1 MFIRKSKRT
10 ARIVI
15 AALLLTMT
23 AWLLPG
29 DLTVEKADAAVK
41 LKKPV
46 IVEDS
51 SMASGQKVTWDCIYF
66 GSYPQREV
74 VADEAAYDSLF
85 RGNDTVKGYY
95 NKDTD
100 VIEDVALVDKLENIK
115 YWDRNIDITLD
126 DGSRYRRMTK
136 TEATGYDDEYN
147 DIQRYNWKN
156 ADSCHY
162 FKYEPIKWRVL
173 DVSGSDV
180 LLMADKALDN
190 QPYNVDW
197 DFITWEN
204 STIRSWLNGYGSSEN
219 AKGYDYTDR
228 EDNDNSNFID
238 TAFTSAQKNAIKTAD
253 VVNNDS
259 IYCETDGGNDT
270 KDKVF
275 LLSDAEVYDTDAAAS
290 YGFVKEKRY
299 A

>member
-100 VIEDVALVDKLENIK
+100 VIEELA
-115 YWDRNIDITLD
+115 
-126 DGSRYRRMTK
+126 
-136 TEATGYDDEYN
+136 
-147 DIQRYNWKN
+147 QR
-156 ADSCHY
+156 
-162 FKYEPIKWRVL
+162 
-173 DVSGSDV
+173 
-180 LLMADKALDN
+180 
-190 QPYNVDW
+190 
-197 DFITWEN
+197 
-204 STIRSWLNGYGSSEN
+204 IRQLGEC
-219 AKGYDYTDR
+219 KG
-228 EDNDNSNFID
+228 
-238 TAFTSAQKNAIKTAD
+238 
-253 VVNNDS
+253 
-259 IYCETDGGNDT
+259 
-270 KDKVF
+270 
-275 LLSDAEVYDTDAAAS
+275 L
-290 YGFVKEKRY
+290 
-299 A
+299 